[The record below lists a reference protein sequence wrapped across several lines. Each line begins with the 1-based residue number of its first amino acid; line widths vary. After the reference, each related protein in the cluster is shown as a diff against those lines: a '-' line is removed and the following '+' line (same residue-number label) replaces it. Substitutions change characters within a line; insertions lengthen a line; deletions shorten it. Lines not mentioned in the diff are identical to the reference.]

1 MSSPRGE
8 EVTGLAPHLEGSR
21 RGGRWRS
28 SPKVLTETQRE
39 KITKQLASLNEIK
52 KKAPVFTQEV
62 EQDAELREWISD
74 KASTI
79 TIRIIVI
86 TVRGSEARL

>member
-1 MSSPRGE
+1 MSLPGGE
-8 EVTGLAPHLEGSR
+8 EVTVLAPHLEWPR
-21 RGGRWRS
+21 RRRRWRS

-39 KITKQLASLNEIK
+39 KITKQLASLNETK
-52 KKAPVFTQEV
+52 KKVAVFTQEL